1 MADVLESVK
10 ELVKVSSGGNPILIF
25 LGALLFLLGLA
36 VIGCNALVGTILIL
50 AGILLIFF

>member
-25 LGALLFLLGLA
+25 LGALLFLMGVA

>member
-10 ELVKVSSGGNPILIF
+10 DLVKISSGGNPILIF
-25 LGALLFLLGLA
+25 LGALLFLMGLA
-36 VIGCNALVGTILIL
+36 VIGANALVGTILIL